1 MRTVQSVRA
10 WIQLLVGLLGFSIA
24 VSLMVRS
31 RLGLGPWDAFHVGVH
46 RLTGTSLGV
55 ASIVTGLVILF
66 GSYFLGIRPGWG
78 TVANM
83 VLIGIF
89 IDLLLPWMPPAKSVI
104 WGLAYY
110 APAILLCGLATGV
123 YIAAGLGKGPRDGLM
138 IGLSMRSGWPVRR
151 VRTLIELVVL
161 LLGWIMG
168 GRVGVGTLLFA
179 FGIGP
184 ATQWGLAIFGAQEGF
199 PSEAASMEP
208 AT

>member
-1 MRTVQSVRA
+1 MSTVRSVRA
-10 WIQLLVGLLGFSIA
+10 WAQLLVGLLAFGIA
-24 VSLMVRS
+24 ISLMVQS
-31 RLGLGPWDAFHVGVH
+31 RLGLGPWDAFHAGLH
-46 RLTGTSLGV
+46 RLTGMSLGMATV
-55 ASIVTGLVILF
+55 VTGVVILV
-66 GSYFLGIRPGWG
+66 GSFFLGIRPGWG
-78 TVANM
+78 TIANM

-89 IDLLLPWMPPAKSVI
+89 IDLLLPWMPPAQGAI
-104 WGLAYY
+104 WGLTYY

-138 IGLSMRSGWPVRR
+138 IGLSVRSGWPVRR

-161 LLGWIMG
+161 LLGWTMG

-199 PSEAASMEP
+199 PSEAPSMEP